1 MRMLHDM
8 IEDQKKELSYLVKQY
23 GFIHQKVID
32 FSQKLDLLIYEAM
45 GKYRLDQKNENK
57 KRILNSIR
65 IHNRKIRD
73 RYRNK
78 KN

>member
-1 MRMLHDM
+1 M
-8 IEDQKKELSYLVKQY
+8 IEDQKKELSYLVKKY
-23 GFIHQKVID
+23 GFSHKKVID

-45 GKYRLDQKNENK
+45 GKYRLDQK
-57 KRILNSIR
+57 IR